1 MRGALALGLLGTTL
15 ASANTSRRL
24 QAGSCA
30 DLDGDGTVNVNG
42 AQHPPRPRRLC
53 TALGFELGSPLTA
66 AAVLHADLLQ
76 LLASYSQDTGGDVNS
91 DGTTNVEDLLLLLA
105 GVRAAAPLFSA
116 FSRV

>member
-1 MRGALALGLLGTTL
+1 M
-15 ASANTSRRL
+15 
-24 QAGSCA
+24 
-30 DLDGDGTVNVNG
+30 
-42 AQHPPRPRRLC
+42 LC
-53 TALGFELGSPLTA
+53 
-66 AAVLHADLLQ
+66 ADLLQ

>member
-53 TALGFELGSPLTA
+53 TALGLGSPLT
-66 AAVLHADLLQ
+66 AVLHADLLQ